1 FGRVDAR
8 HRGATDIGS
17 QGTVMQVLT
26 KLLVSLRRHGAVL
39 AIGLVCAA
47 AGPVHAQTAT
57 GDDGAPPPARVARLS
72 YVAGD
77 LGLLPAGASDWNDA
91 DLNRPLTTGDKLSS
105 GAGARAELEFGGA
118 TLRLDQL
125 ELTQGTLNMNVQSL
139 DDGQSY
145 EIDTPTVALVIN
157 QPGRFR
163 VDIDGNETRVTAFEG
178 NATVYGENN
187 AQRDVFAGRSY
198 RFV

>member
-1 FGRVDAR
+1 R

-72 YVAGD
+72 YVAAD
-77 LGLLPAGASDWNDA
+77 LGLL
-91 DLNRPLTTGDKLSS
+91 DLN
-105 GAGARAELEFGGA
+105 
-118 TLRLDQL
+118 DQMAQI
-125 ELTQGTLNMNVQSL
+125 ELTQGTLNLSVQSL

-157 QPGRFR
+157 QPG
-163 VDIDGNETRVTAFEG
+163 
-178 NATVYGENN
+178 
-187 AQRDVFAGRSY
+187 
-198 RFV
+198 